1 MLYTAPIREITYQ
14 NVVDFYYNKD
24 LFSEEELEVYTDNYV
39 KPGNVQGGFNTYR
52 AALSPSPWTELDQT
66 ISDIPMTF
74 IQGMGDRVIRSVW
87 TDLVTN
93 WYTNYTIEYVPD
105 AGHFIMREK
114 SELINERLKK
124 AFLG

>member
-39 KPGNVQGGFNTYR
+39 KPGNVQGGFNPYR
-52 AALSPSPWTELDQT
+52 AAFSQSPWTELDQT

>member
-1 MLYTAPIREITYQ
+1 
-14 NVVDFYYNKD
+14 
-24 LFSEEELEVYTDNYV
+24 
-39 KPGNVQGGFNTYR
+39 
-52 AALSPSPWTELDQT
+52 
-66 ISDIPMTF
+66 
-74 IQGMGDRVIRSVW
+74 MGDRVIRSVW

-124 AFLG
+124 AFLGWLELSYINPESCVKIIVY